1 MTNRKAELGFIFY
14 QLKNKKPEIIFNDEA
29 EKIICFPSEEKRKSE
44 ALNRELISLCRKWQ
58 KILERKIGQRETK
71 SKDGKQNG
79 PGNLIFLGT
88 YLSYRRQYEVF
99 GTLLL
104 KKTPSNSS
112 SHKVYFFVL
121 KRPESERAIFQKI
134 SREKRLTPQ
143 QRKMINL
150 LLLGLSNKEIAADL
164 GLSVNTVK
172 TYMKNLAMKLGVKS
186 RLEITMA
193 VSQSMLS
200 ALRTATS
207 KSSLKK

>member
-1 MTNRKAELGFIFY
+1 
-14 QLKNKKPEIIFNDEA
+14 
-29 EKIICFPSEEKRKSE
+29 
-44 ALNRELISLCRKWQ
+44 
-58 KILERKIGQRETK
+58 
-71 SKDGKQNG
+71 
-79 PGNLIFLGT
+79 
-88 YLSYRRQYEVF
+88 
-99 GTLLL
+99 
-104 KKTPSNSS
+104 
-112 SHKVYFFVL
+112 
-121 KRPESERAIFQKI
+121 
-134 SREKRLTPQ
+134 
-143 QRKMINL
+143 MINL